1 MFIILMIVMPRR
13 IGWDFDKIFVCSPSL
28 YPAAQLSSAQLT
40 ESIDDKSVGGWVIA
54 HASQQMSRLHF
65 QLLPLLKKATTGHSA
80 K

>member
-1 MFIILMIVMPRR
+1 MTLITYLYALLLCQFAN
-13 IGWDFDKIFVCSPSL
+13 L
-28 YPAAQLSSAQLT
+28 YPAAQLR

-65 QLLPLLKKATTGHSA
+65 QLLPLLKKAATGHSA